1 MLKHLNPA
9 TITKPAGRYS
19 QAVEVPPGARMLY
32 ISGQIGVTPDGTTL
46 EGFEAQA
53 AQAWRNLLAVLEA
66 GGMEAR
72 DLVRLN
78 YYLTDAA
85 NVPALRAVRD
95 RFLKDPPPA
104 ATLVMIAELAS
115 PAWLVEI
122 EAVAAKA

>member
-9 TITKPAGRYS
+9 TIAKPAGRYS
-19 QAVEVPPGARMLY
+19 QAVEVPAGARLLY
-32 ISGQIGVTPDGTTL
+32 ISGQVGVTPDGTML

-53 AQAWRNLLAVLEA
+53 GQAWRNLLGVLEA
-66 GGMEAR
+66 AGMGPG

-85 NVPALRAVRD
+85 NVAALRAVRD

-104 ATLVMIAELAS
+104 ATLVMITALAS